1 MLTQSEEFGQVEGI
15 KDVAGQLKSRMKGFT
30 CHLEEI
36 RNRIEDN
43 AKCYHLLD
51 KVCTRSCKTK
61 FLFIIV
67 CSKLAIIIMHGK
79 HKWKYPTGH

>member
-1 MLTQSEEFGQVEGI
+1 MSSWIYNKTDYPLCFQTHIEKGRDILEEASMLTQSEEFGQVEGI

-30 CHLEEI
+30 CHLEQI

-51 KVCTRSCKTK
+51 KVRDKK
-61 FLFIIV
+61 N
-67 CSKLAIIIMHGK
+67 
-79 HKWKYPTGH
+79 